1 MARVTEMRRLP
12 LADMAV
18 LLLVAGLLWV
28 APLLLGSHD
37 RPGQVRPV
45 ALRAVSADQADVV
58 ARAEVLALALALPA
72 DEARVSR

>member
-37 RPGQVRPV
+37 RPGQVRSV